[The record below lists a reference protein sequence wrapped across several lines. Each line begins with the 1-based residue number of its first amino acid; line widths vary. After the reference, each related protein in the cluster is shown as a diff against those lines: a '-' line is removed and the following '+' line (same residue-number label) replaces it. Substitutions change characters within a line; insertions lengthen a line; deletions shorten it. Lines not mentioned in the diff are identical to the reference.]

1 MDIGT
6 ILIFTPLAIYCFYS
20 FRKSKLDIYLMLGTL
35 SWYGIFYPGKHNLY
49 QFLQQPLKT
58 IINLTTMLLLL
69 RIFTPLFIPYLKK
82 SIQDYK
88 EYKVYKEYK
97 E

>member
-20 FRKSKLDIYLMLGTL
+20 FWKSKLDIYLMLGSL
-35 SWYGIFYPGKHNLY
+35 SWYGIFYTRKHSLY

-58 IINLTTMLLLL
+58 IVNLTTMLLLL
-69 RIFTPLFIPYLKK
+69 RIFIPLFIPCLKK
-82 SIQDYK
+82 SIKDYK
-88 EYKVYKEYK
+88 EYKGYKDYKE
-97 E
+97 